1 MPQSTTPNSNGLMH
15 IRAVIFD
22 YGEVLCHPPTPEAI
36 GRLASVFQVSPK
48 DFPELYMRNRGPYD
62 RGDLTAEAYWMK
74 LAHDAGVEIAG
85 NQIGTLSA
93 WDVEMWSTIN
103 VEMMKWAKDLRS
115 AGIKTA
121 ILSNMPEDMVIH
133 VRKNFHWLGD
143 FDCHIFSSEIGV
155 IKPGAGIYQHCLECL
170 KVHPSEALFIDDRE
184 ANVRGARELGIHGIQ
199 FQSGTQ
205 LSRDLTEMG
214 LPIELVSEL

>member
-48 DFPELYMRNRGPYD
+48 DFPELYMRNRGLYD

-74 LAHDAGVEIAG
+74 LAHDAGVKIAG
-85 NQIGTLSA
+85 NQVETLSA

-143 FDCHIFSSEIGV
+143 FDCHVFSSEIGV